1 MGQTLTNWVVDSILK
16 EDIKK
21 EVVVYSGRFQPFH
34 SGHAQVY
41 KHLVGKFGKN
51 NVFIGTSNKQGGPRH
66 PFNFKEKKEVMTKMF
81 KIPSNKIVQVK
92 NPYAPNEVMDKF
104 PEKTTAFI
112 TVVGKKDASRLASPG
127 YQKYFSMYKKGDVDT
142 GYKDKGYVYVSPS
155 FGNISGTA
163 VRDGMSKGD
172 ESKRKSFFK
181 KVYGKFD
188 PKIFNLISGRLSKL
202 ESVMESFFQ
211 SINFRSLIEG
221 SLYGADAGEP
231 DTIYVPAGKTRVLG
245 TQKNSQKDEPWMDSM
260 GYTQMHFP
268 IADSIYSKNSKGTSD
283 EAEYYAIKKIKKNP
297 ALKEPVPTDDFVT
310 SGIGEKGEELHKISE
325 STTNTSIGGN
335 SQGVDDGPGFLYG
348 DMKTFKSEMEEVI
361 GTLGY
366 DIIDYLMDEDS
377 MESFTDTEYPKGP
390 GRYQVSFFPSGKA
403 GLDALAVRYGDDLQG
418 LAAYKKWA
426 DHIKGVALQLGYEF
440 LNFLE
445 PKDKENVLSDEPKKE
460 EETTGTL
467 KESIERYDLINEAKQ
482 LLKIPSDIQ
491 KIHKAFKKNGKKL
504 YVVGGAVRD
513 AILGKSPKDY
523 DLATDAKPDEVL
535 KIAKDTGMKT
545 VEVGKSF
552 GVVMV
557 GGHEIAT
564 FRKDIGKGRRPSSVD
579 YTDIEGDVK
588 RRDLT
593 INALFYD
600 IDKKEIV
607 DLVGGIADLKKKNIR
622 TVGNASE
629 RFDEDPLRKLRAL
642 RFQASTGGKFDRQL
656 YDALQSDPS
665 LKGVSAERIRDEFVK
680 SIKKAK
686 NPSKYLE
693 ISDKL
698 GFTQQILPNL
708 KVSKPYP
715 NDNDYI
721 LFLSSILSKNSPVVL
736 SKVLNKL
743 TYSNEEKNNI
753 VFLVSLQSF
762 RPDDIVV
769 YKNAQ
774 KKTSLSDDQ
783 IKKFGKSIGKDMD
796 KFVKFN
802 LSVGGRDV
810 PKDIKGPQIG
820 LWIKNKEKE
829 NFLGEGLITEGGAYG
844 HMNHP
849 FDTEMNLTFG
859 DLKTIISKALEG
871 TLEFTR
877 EKTDGQALAISYRKD
892 RGIIAA
898 RNKGH
903 LKDRGLN
910 ALDIKGVSDKF
921 ANRGGLTDAYNFAMR
936 DLESA
941 ISSLSDA
948 QRNKIFKDGSKF
960 MNLEVIWPESVNVI
974 PYGQPLLVFHG
985 TMEYDESGKA
995 IGADTSDAK
1004 VLAGMIKQV
1013 NADVQKNY
1021 TIQGP
1026 PVVKI
1031 PRSQDLSNKKSFYSS
1046 KVSKLQKEFKLK
1058 DSNGVADYHQA
1069 WWSNF
1074 IDKNSPSTLDNKTK
1088 MGLVKRWAFYDKSF
1102 RLNNKFIKDKKTL
1115 DWANKT
1121 EKLDHSKMAKNNM
1134 RPFEDIFLG
1143 LGAEVLSFMSSALTV
1158 NPNKA
1163 LRDIQKQLD
1172 KTIVDVKKSGDPKKI
1187 AKLKMELERLKSI
1200 GGRDKIVPNEGIV
1213 FTYKGG
1219 TYKLT
1224 GTFAP
1229 LNQILGLFY

>member
-21 EVVVYSGRFQPFH
+21 EVVVYAGRFQPFH
-34 SGHAQVY
+34 FGHAEVY

-81 KIPSNKIVQVK
+81 KIPSNKIVQIK
-92 NPYAPNEVMDKF
+92 NPYAPSEIIGKF

-112 TVVGKKDASRLASPG
+112 TVVGKKDADRLTSPG
-127 YQKYFSMYKKGDVDT
+127 YQKYFSPYKKNDIDT

-172 ESKRKSFFK
+172 ESKRKAFFK

-211 SINFRSLIEG
+211 SINFTSLIEG

-245 TQKNSQKDEPWMDSM
+245 TQKSSQKDEPWMDSM

-310 SGIGEKGEELHKISE
+310 SGIGEKGQELHKIDEASFL
-325 STTNTSIGGN
+325 NLGKGV
-335 SQGVDDGPGFLYG
+335 VDDGPGAFYG
-348 DMKTFKSEMEEVI
+348 DMRTYKSEMEEVI
-361 GTLGY
+361 GTLGW
-366 DIIDYLMDEDS
+366 DIIDYLMDEDT
-377 MESFTDTEYPKGP
+377 MESFTDTEYPMGP
-390 GRYQVSFFPSGKA
+390 GRYPVSFFPSGKD
-403 GLDALAVRYGDDLQG
+403 GLDALSHRYGDALQG
-418 LAAYKKWA
+418 TDGYKKWA
-426 DHIKGVALQLGYEF
+426 NHIKGVALQLGYEF

-445 PKDKENVLSDEPKKE
+445 PGKPMSGTRDQENVLSDEPKKE
-460 EETTGTL
+460 EETTTL
-467 KESIERYDLINEAKQ
+467 KE
-482 LLKIPSDIQ
+482 
-491 KIHKAFKKNGKKL
+491 
-504 YVVGGAVRD
+504 
-513 AILGKSPKDY
+513 
-523 DLATDAKPDEVL
+523 
-535 KIAKDTGMKT
+535 
-545 VEVGKSF
+545 
-552 GVVMV
+552 
-557 GGHEIAT
+557 
-564 FRKDIGKGRRPSSVD
+564 
-579 YTDIEGDVK
+579 
-588 RRDLT
+588 
-593 INALFYD
+593 
-600 IDKKEIV
+600 
-607 DLVGGIADLKKKNIR
+607 DLKRFESKLL
-622 TVGNASE
+622 SE
-629 RFDEDPLRKLRAL
+629 
-642 RFQASTGGKFDRQL
+642 GM
-656 YDALQSDPS
+656 
-665 LKGVSAERIRDEFVK
+665 I
-680 SIKKAK
+680 
-686 NPSKYLE
+686 
-693 ISDKL
+693 
-698 GFTQQILPNL
+698 
-708 KVSKPYP
+708 
-715 NDNDYI
+715 
-721 LFLSSILSKNSPVVL
+721 
-736 SKVLNKL
+736 
-743 TYSNEEKNNI
+743 
-753 VFLVSLQSF
+753 
-762 RPDDIVV
+762 
-769 YKNAQ
+769 
-774 KKTSLSDDQ
+774 
-783 IKKFGKSIGKDMD
+783 M
-796 KFVKFN
+796 
-802 LSVGGRDV
+802 
-810 PKDIKGPQIG
+810 
-820 LWIKNKEKE
+820 
-829 NFLGEGLITEGGAYG
+829 EGGAYG

-859 DLKTIISKALEG
+859 DLKIIISKALEG

-892 RGIIAA
+892 KGIIAA

-941 ISSLSDA
+941 ISKLSNA
-948 QRNKIFKDGSKF
+948 QRSKIFKDGSKF

-1004 VLAGMIKQV
+1004 ILAGMIKQV

-1026 PVVKI
+1026 PIVKV
-1031 PRSQDLSNKKSFYSS
+1031 PRSQDLSNKKSIYSS
-1046 KVSKLQKEFKLK
+1046 KVNKLQKQFKLK

-1069 WWSNF
+1069 WWSDF
-1074 IDKNSPSTLDNKTK
+1074 IDKNSPSALDNKTK

-1115 DWANKT
+1115 EWANKT
-1121 EKLDHSKMAKNNM
+1121 DKQDHSKMAKNNM

-1158 NPNKA
+1158 NPDKA

-1172 KTIVDVKKSGDPKKI
+1172 KTIVDVRKSGDPKKI
-1187 AKLKMELERLKSI
+1187 AKLKMELERLNSI
-1200 GGRDKIVPNEGIV
+1200 GGRNKIVPNEGIV

>member
-1 MGQTLTNWVVDSILK
+1 MGQTLTNWVVDSIIK

-34 SGHAQVY
+34 SGHAEVY

-172 ESKRKSFFK
+172 ESKRKAFFK

-211 SINFRSLIEG
+211 SINITK
-221 SLYGADAGEP
+221 
-231 DTIYVPAGKTRVLG
+231 TINEASFLNLGKGV
-245 TQKNSQKDEPWMDSM
+245 
-260 GYTQMHFP
+260 
-268 IADSIYSKNSKGTSD
+268 
-283 EAEYYAIKKIKKNP
+283 
-297 ALKEPVPTDDFVT
+297 
-310 SGIGEKGEELHKISE
+310 
-325 STTNTSIGGN
+325 
-335 SQGVDDGPGFLYG
+335 VDDGPGFLYG
-348 DMKTFKSEMEEVI
+348 DMKTYKAEMEEVVND
-361 GTLGY
+361 LGWE
-366 DIIDYLMDEDS
+366 IVSYLMDEDM
-377 MESFTDTEYPKGP
+377 MESFTDTAYPNGP
-390 GRYQVSFFPSGKA
+390 GRYPVSFFPSGQA
-403 GLDALAVRYGDDLQG
+403 GLDAQSHRYGVDLQG
-418 LAAYKKWA
+418 TKGYKKWA
-426 DHIKGVALQLGYEF
+426 DHIKGVALQLGFEF

-445 PKDKENVLSDEPKKE
+445 PKDIENVLSNEPVKDD
-460 EETTGTL
+460 GTIGSL
-467 KESIERYDLINEAKQ
+467 KESLERYDLINEAKQ

-579 YTDIEGDVK
+579 YTDIEGDVR

-622 TVGNASE
+622 TVGKASE

-642 RFQASTGGKFDRQL
+642 RFQASTGGKLDKEL
-656 YDALQSDPS
+656 HDALQSDPS

-693 ISDKL
+693 MCDKL

-774 KKTSLSDDQ
+774 KKTTLSDDQ
-783 IKKFGKSIGKDMD
+783 IKQYGKLMLGPKSDGKDMS
-796 KFVKFN
+796 KFVNFN
-802 LSVGGRDV
+802 LSVGGKDV

-849 FDTEMNLTFG
+849 FDTEINLTFG

-910 ALDIKGVSDKF
+910 ALDIKGVADKF

-941 ISSLSDA
+941 ISKLSDA
-948 QRNKIFKDGSKF
+948 QRSKIFKDGSKF
-960 MNLEVIWPESVNVI
+960 MNLEVIWPESVNVV

-1031 PRSQDLSNKKSFYSS
+1031 PRSQDLSNKKSIYSS

-1102 RLNNKFIKDKKTL
+1102 RLNNKLIKDKKTL

-1121 EKLDHSKMAKNNM
+1121 DKQDHAKISKNNM
-1134 RPFEDIFLG
+1134 KPFEDIFLG

-1158 NPNKA
+1158 NPDKA

-1172 KTIVDVKKSGDPKKI
+1172 KTISDVKKSGDPKKI

>member
-34 SGHAQVY
+34 SGHAEVY

-66 PFNFKEKKEVMTKMF
+66 PFNFKEKKEIMTKMF
-81 KIPSNKIVQVK
+81 KVPSNKIVQVK

-142 GYKDKGYVYVSPS
+142 GYKDKGYVYVSPT

-202 ESVMESFFQ
+202 ESVMESFFET
-211 SINFRSLIEG
+211 ININKMINEASFLN
-221 SLYGADAGEP
+221 L
-231 DTIYVPAGKTRVLG
+231 GK
-245 TQKNSQKDEPWMDSM
+245 
-260 GYTQMHFP
+260 
-268 IADSIYSKNSKGTSD
+268 
-283 EAEYYAIKKIKKNP
+283 
-297 ALKEPVPTDDFVT
+297 
-310 SGIGEKGEELHKISE
+310 GI
-325 STTNTSIGGN
+325 
-335 SQGVDDGPGFLYG
+335 VDDGPGFLYG
-348 DMKTFKSEMEEVI
+348 DMETYKSEMEDVI
-361 GTLGY
+361 GTLGW
-366 DIIDYLMDEDS
+366 DIIDYLMDEDA

-390 GRYQVSFFPSGKA
+390 GRYPVSFFPSGKD
-403 GLDALAVRYGDDLQG
+403 GLDALSHRYGDALQG
-418 LAAYKKWA
+418 TQGYKKWA
-426 DHIKGVALQLGYEF
+426 NHIKGVALQLGYEF

-445 PKDKENVLSDEPKKE
+445 PGKPMSGDRDQENILSNEPKKE
-460 EETTGTL
+460 EDSTTL
-467 KESIERYDLINEAKQ
+467 KESIERYNLINEAKE
-482 LLKIPSDIQ
+482 LLKIPSDIV

-535 KIAKDTGMKT
+535 MIAKDTGMKT

-721 LFLSSILSKNSPVVL
+721 LFLSSILSKNSPIVL

-774 KKTSLSDDQ
+774 NKTSLSDDQ

-829 NFLGEGLITEGGAYG
+829 NFLDEKKKPKKKVKSKKASLMKQKRKFYLKPDNAKKELDSSGREGQVLSKKVGKQRLYYVSYVGNIGTQNIFDEGMIMEGGAYG

-1031 PRSQDLSNKKSFYSS
+1031 PRSQDLSNKKSIYSS

-1074 IDKNSPSTLDNKTK
+1074 IDKNSPSALDNKTK

-1121 EKLDHSKMAKNNM
+1121 DKQDHSKMAKNNM